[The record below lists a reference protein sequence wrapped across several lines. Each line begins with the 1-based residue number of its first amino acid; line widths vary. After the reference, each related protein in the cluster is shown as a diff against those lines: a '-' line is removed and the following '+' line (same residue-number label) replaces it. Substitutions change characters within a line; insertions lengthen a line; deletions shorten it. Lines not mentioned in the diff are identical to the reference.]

1 MMSYVPI
8 NISDQDH
15 EIRKMK
21 KLTKKAA
28 TLELQE
34 KIKALI
40 LERNLKPGDLMPT
53 ENELIELLAVS
64 RSSLR
69 EAIKSLE
76 ALHILDI
83 HHGIGTFVG
92 ESSLVPMIRG
102 LAFHA
107 QLHLHNDLKCLLDIL
122 DVREILQ
129 YGFAPIALAKISDQ
143 QVEQLQQLVAVIET
157 NARASHFSPEEERQ
171 IHLLIYQAV
180 ENHLLSQYLD
190 AFWQIYRLLEH
201 ELPPNTVMPPT
212 IAMQYRDWV
221 DAIEARDLDRVQHAI
236 LIYFQRIRQRLTLKE
251 TSA

>member
-1 MMSYVPI
+1 
-8 NISDQDH
+8 
-15 EIRKMK
+15 MK

-28 TLELQE
+28 TLALQE
-34 KIKALI
+34 KIKQLI
-40 LERNLKPGDLMPT
+40 LDNQLKPGDLMPT
-53 ENELIELLAVS
+53 ENELIELLGVS

-107 QLHLHNDLKCLLDIL
+107 QLHLHNDIKCLLDIL

-143 QVEQLQQLVAVIET
+143 QVEQLQSLVAAIEA
-157 NARASHFSPEEERQ
+157 NARVAAFSDEEERQ
-171 IHLLIYQAV
+171 IHLLVYQAV

-190 AFWQIYRLLEH
+190 AFWQIYQLLEH
-201 ELPPNTVMPPT
+201 ELPPNTVAAST
-212 IAMQYRDWV
+212 IAMQYREWV
-221 DAIEARDLDRVQHAI
+221 DAIEARDLERVQHAI
-236 LIYFQRIRQRLTLKE
+236 LVYFQRIRQRLTTKE
-251 TSA
+251 A